1 MPVNLVSG
9 QASLLGMHFNSM
21 KSNFVKALLSKGL
34 ILFLDI
40 NSVPVKLVSPQAPM
54 VV

>member
-1 MPVNLVSG
+1 MN
-9 QASLLGMHFNSM
+9 FNSV
-21 KSNFVKALLSKGL
+21 KSNFVPALLSEGL